1 MPVVLYLRH
10 LKKNTRS
17 KKKIPVVLV
26 SKKNRDHCN
35 HLVDTN
41 YRFYQGKS
49 CWSCVARGG
58 EILEMKTVMHGAC
71 DAPSSAQCC

>member
-10 LKKNTRS
+10 LKKIPDL

-26 SKKNRDHCN
+26 SKTNRDHCN

-41 YRFYQGKS
+41 
-49 CWSCVARGG
+49 
-58 EILEMKTVMHGAC
+58 
-71 DAPSSAQCC
+71 